1 MNSFLDAAAP
11 LAAGPARTQV
21 PDIACT
27 VLPGVREACQFGSA
41 AVDAAGDSVIDRFV
55 SFLVTG
61 LAKLLRMGMTWWT
74 TFPSPQLSSS
84 AGQPAPVLTQIRD
97 YTVGLQVVLLTAGI
111 MLAAARLALA
121 KRGGVAGEAQ
131 ESFLMLARAIFASMT
146 FATLITVG
154 TNAGDQFANWVIF
167 DATRGDLENAIG
179 RILDPD
185 TMATLGPGILLLVG
199 LLGVISMLVQLV
211 MLVIRQALLVVVV
224 AVIPLVAAASG
235 SSAGSQ
241 AYKRLLAWS
250 LAFVL
255 WKPVGALVYAIAF
268 TVLGAEDQTD
278 PQLMLL
284 GLILML
290 MTVIVLPALIRLIAP
305 AVSTL
310 GGGGGAASALAG
322 AGAGI
327 AMSAAGSRGSQ
338 ARKVSEAERSG
349 SSPGSSSPSG
359 SSPPPGGTGGARP
372 MAANSGSPPGGSAP
386 ASGGG
391 ASRSAP
397 AGGGGSSAGGS
408 SAGRASAAGAGG
420 SGSAAATGAM
430 GAGPAGAAMLGAQ
443 LAVGALQGIAST
455 AQRAVPESSG
465 QLDPDSLGPGEV
477 RR

>member
-21 PDIACT
+21 PDVACT
-27 VLPGVREACQFGSA
+27 VLPGVREACQLGGVA
-41 AVDAAGDSVIDRFV
+41 ADLAGDSVVDG
-55 SFLVTG
+55 LVNILITG
-61 LAKLLRMGMTWWT
+61 LANLLRMGMTWWT
-74 TFPSPQLSSS
+74 DFPSPQLSSS

-121 KRGGVAGEAQ
+121 KRGGLAGEAQ

-154 TNAGDQFANWVIF
+154 TNAGDQFGDWVID

-185 TMATLGPGILLLVG
+185 TMATLGSGILLLVG
-199 LLGVISMLVQLV
+199 VLGVISMLVQLV

-224 AVIPLVAAASG
+224 AVIPLAAAASG

-241 AYKRLLAWS
+241 AYRRLLAWS

-268 TVLGAEDQTD
+268 TVLGTEEQTD

-290 MTVIVLPALIRLIAP
+290 MSVIVLPALIRLIAP
-305 AVSTL
+305 AVATL

-327 AMSAAGSRGSQ
+327 AMSAVGSRGSQ
-338 ARKVSEAERSG
+338 ARKMSESESSG
-349 SSPGSSSPSG
+349 SSSGSSSPRGSSSPSG
-359 SSPPPGGTGGARP
+359 GTGGGRP
-372 MAANSGSPPGGSAP
+372 MAANSESPPGGSAH

-397 AGGGGSSAGGS
+397 TGGGGSSAGGS
-408 SAGRASAAGAGG
+408 STGRASAAGAGG

-443 LAVGALQGIAST
+443 LAVGALQAIAST